1 MATESFYESLKLKS
15 EEELKILERLVD
27 EADARP
33 PSKPSSDILAEIK
46 RNARRIKEGFFDR
59 V

>member
-15 EEELKILERLVD
+15 EGELKLLEKLID
-27 EADARP
+27 EADTKP

-46 RNARRIKEGFFDR
+46 RNTKRIEEGFFDR